1 MPRRREVPK
10 RTVVPDPIYQS
21 TLASRFINAVMVD
34 GKKSTAEGIFY
45 GAMDILKE
53 KTGGDPIKAFKKA
66 IDNVK
71 PSLEVKARRVG
82 GATYQIPIEVKPNR
96 RLSLALRW
104 VISFAKAR
112 GERGMKAR
120 LANEFL
126 DASNLRGGAVK
137 KKEDTHRMAE
147 ANKAFAHYRW

>member
-53 KTGGDPIKAFKKA
+53 KTGA
-66 IDNVK
+66 I
-71 PSLEVKARRVG
+71 PSRRSR
-82 GATYQIPIEVKPNR
+82 R
-96 RLSLALRW
+96 RLITS
-104 VISFAKAR
+104 S
-112 GERGMKAR
+112 R
-120 LANEFL
+120 LSKSRPA
-126 DASNLRGGAVK
+126 G
-137 KKEDTHRMAE
+137 
-147 ANKAFAHYRW
+147 